1 MNACYA
7 LELTS
12 MKTRT
17 RKQLG
22 TEFRCSGL
30 WSSGEDHQRG
40 HKYVNIE
47 TLENGPRFTNPT
59 AKQQNKLSFNGS
71 L

>member
-12 MKTRT
+12 MKTT
-17 RKQLG
+17 NTIRKEFG
-22 TEFRCSGL
+22 TEFQCSGL

-47 TLENGPRFTNPT
+47 NT
-59 AKQQNKLSFNGS
+59 
-71 L
+71 